1 MILSIEADLDYKLD
15 DPSTVSL
22 QLEVASLP
30 DQRVLESSFDLFD
43 LPSPSWVPAYG
54 GVGRRAWVDAVG
66 TLKCRYR
73 AKVRIDRPR
82 SEIRAARWVPL
93 PELPPEAA
101 RYLVGSRYCQSDM
114 FDQFAASE
122 FGRYHGGEKIAAIR
136 DWVEANFSY
145 VRGASTETTTVVE
158 TFVTR
163 QGVCRDYAHVM
174 ITLARAA
181 GIPARAVAVYAPD
194 VTPPDFHAIAEVY
207 VGDEWHLVDATG
219 MSQPDTVARIV
230 VGIVSRGVV

>member
-1 MILSIEADLDYKLD
+1 
-15 DPSTVSL
+15 
-22 QLEVASLP
+22 
-30 DQRVLESSFDLFD
+30 
-43 LPSPSWVPAYG
+43 
-54 GVGRRAWVDAVG
+54 
-66 TLKCRYR
+66 
-73 AKVRIDRPR
+73 
-82 SEIRAARWVPL
+82 
-93 PELPPEAA
+93 
-101 RYLVGSRYCQSDM
+101 M
-114 FDQFAASE
+114 FEQFAATE
-122 FGRYHGGEKIAAIR
+122 FGLFHGGEKIAAIR

-163 QGVCRDYAHVM
+163 QGVCHDYAHVM

-207 VGDEWHLVDATG
+207 VGDAWHLVDATG

-230 VGIVSRGVV
+230 VGHDAGDIDFMTTHGSPSHKPSLNAQSVRVTRV